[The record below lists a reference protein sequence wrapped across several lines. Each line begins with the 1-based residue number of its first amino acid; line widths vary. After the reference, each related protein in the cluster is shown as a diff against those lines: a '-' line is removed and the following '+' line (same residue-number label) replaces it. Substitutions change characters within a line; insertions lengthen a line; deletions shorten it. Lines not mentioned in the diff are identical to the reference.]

1 MRMVSASAAAAPAL
15 LAFAF
20 AGALMPAIAVAA
32 DNPPPDV
39 PPASQGSARP
49 RAPVAPADDITL
61 ALAVADALVGAKIGG
76 VQIEAREGRI
86 TLKGKVESTAVV
98 QRALRAA
105 QGVAGVREVENRLVS
120 ADSAGQR

>member
-20 AGALMPAIAVAA
+20 AGAMMPAIAVAA

-61 ALAVADALVGAKIGG
+61 ALAVGFLTTFRLLGQKPLPVLR
-76 VQIEAREGRI
+76 RE
-86 TLKGKVESTAVV
+86 
-98 QRALRAA
+98 
-105 QGVAGVREVENRLVS
+105 
-120 ADSAGQR
+120 

>member
-1 MRMVSASAAAAPAL
+1 
-15 LAFAF
+15 
-20 AGALMPAIAVAA
+20 
-32 DNPPPDV
+32 
-39 PPASQGSARP
+39 
-49 RAPVAPADDITL
+49 
-61 ALAVADALVGAKIGG
+61 

-98 QRALRAA
+98 QRALQAA